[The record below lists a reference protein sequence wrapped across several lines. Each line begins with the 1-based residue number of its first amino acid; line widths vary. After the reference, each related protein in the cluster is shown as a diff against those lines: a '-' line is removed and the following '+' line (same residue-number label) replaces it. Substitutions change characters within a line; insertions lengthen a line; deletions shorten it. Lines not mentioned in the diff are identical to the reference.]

1 MRYHEVTGH
10 FAWAQFCELSKVF
23 TSLGSNL
30 LVFKVRN
37 YISDC
42 QILQPRVE
50 DRKLLFTSK
59 ILHYFEL
66 KSKDLS
72 KKLQR
77 STSFRLQPFI

>member
-10 FAWAQFCELSKVF
+10 FAWAQFCELRKVF

-30 LVFKVRN
+30 LISKIRKST
-37 YISDC
+37 SDC

-59 ILHYFEL
+59 VFHYFEL

-77 STSFRLQPFI
+77 STSFR

>member
-10 FAWAQFCELSKVF
+10 FAWAQFCELRKVF

-30 LVFKVRN
+30 LISKIRKST
-37 YISDC
+37 SDC

-50 DRKLLFTSK
+50 DRKLLLTSK
-59 ILHYFEL
+59 VFHYFEL

-77 STSFRLQPFI
+77 STSFR